1 MLPAETTAQ
10 NRVQIVRADS
20 IVGENLQGNS
30 VQKILGN
37 VNLQTEE
44 FEMFADSAYKFD
56 SRELV
61 QAFGNIQINT
71 PEETIWADSLTYY
84 TDIDFSELRGRVIIK
99 SDSSTLFGNS
109 VDYRFTNKVAHF
121 RDEIRLEDQEGV
133 LTANSGF
140 YFREADSAT
149 FSGQVQL
156 RDSLQYIEG
165 DDLYSNRRSEY
176 YEMHGNVFAN
186 DPENDSMLK
195 GDYLEADST
204 GRRLVKGNAWLKN
217 YKEDST
223 AAATDSTAASRPDSL
238 QPQIQPD
245 SLAPTPSDTAGIVP
259 RDSLRGPPADS
270 TVTPKTADDSL
281 SESQSDSLIT
291 PQDSTITAPPAN
303 STAIDNSMFILQT
316 DSINARSDSLN
327 TARSDTAQT
336 SRPDTTHIRAA
347 TILLLQ
353 NRSPSDTTTTVKANK
368 NVRIWSPDFSSIS
381 DTAQYESEDQ
391 TFELWSNAKAWHEQI
406 QLTGPYIWVK
416 LEEGDIK
423 QLISHPDPFTV
434 QQDTVIDRLNQ
445 IKGDTL
451 DATFENGDLRLI
463 RVFRNSHLLRYS
475 QKNGKPD
482 GLIELRAPITNIF
495 FEKGKLVELKSL
507 GNQELVDGSYLPE
520 SEKIK
525 EKRLDGFSWNPKE
538 RPQRPKQE
546 MKPRLPPIP
555 ATPPFELPRRYLE
568 QVGRTDS
575 AGTKTDSLQVQPD
588 SLEDGGS
595 DNN

>member
-1 MLPAETTAQ
+1 MLPIESAAQ

-20 IVGENLQGNS
+20 IVGGSVQGTP

-56 SRELV
+56 SRQLV

-71 PEETIWADSLTYY
+71 PEETIWADTLTYY

-121 RDEIRLEDQEGV
+121 RDKIRLEDQEGV
-133 LTANSGF
+133 LIANSGF
-140 YFREADSAT
+140 YFREPDSAT
-149 FSGQVQL
+149 FSGNVQL

-176 YEMHGNVFAN
+176 YELHGNVFAD

-217 YKEDST
+217 FKEDS
-223 AAATDSTAASRPDSL
+223 AAAENDSIRADTFSPADSAAPADSETFFRPDSL
-238 QPQIQPD
+238 N
-245 SLAPTPSDTAGIVP
+245 
-259 RDSLRGPPADS
+259 PPIS
-270 TVTPKTADDSL
+270 
-281 SESQSDSLIT
+281 SDSLL
-291 PQDSTITAPPAN
+291 SSA
-303 STAIDNSMFILQT
+303 
-316 DSINARSDSLN
+316 DSIQ
-327 TARSDTAQT
+327 TARPDTSQN
-336 SRPDTTHIRAA
+336 SQPDTTHIRAA
-347 TILLLQ
+347 TILSLQ
-353 NRSPSDTTTTVKANK
+353 NRTPSDTTTTVKSYK
-368 NVRIWSPDFSSIS
+368 NVRIWSPDFSSVS
-381 DTAQYESEDQ
+381 DTAEYESETQ

-416 LEEGDIK
+416 LEEGDISE
-423 QLISHPDPFTV
+423 LISHPDPFTV
-434 QQDTVIDRLNQ
+434 QQDTLINRLNQ

-451 DATFENGDLRLI
+451 NASFENGELRLI
-463 RVFRNSHLLRYS
+463 RVFRNSHLLRFTDKS
-475 QKNGKPD
+475 GKPD
-482 GLIELRAPITNIF
+482 GVIELRAPITNLL
-495 FEKGKLVELKSL
+495 FERGKLIELKSL
-507 GNQELVDGSYLPE
+507 GMQELIDGKKLPE
-520 SEKIK
+520 SEKTK

-555 ATPPFELPRRYLE
+555 LRPPFKLPGRYIDL
-568 QVGRTDS
+568 VGRTDS
-575 AGTKTDSLQVQPD
+575 TVAKIDSLQMRSDSLAIKQD
-588 SLEDGGS
+588 SLESPTDSPGS
-595 DNN
+595 NHNR